1 MINTLNANRLDLVNI
16 LCYNDIYDTNN
27 NVVIL

>member
-1 MINTLNANRLDLVNI
+1 MVLNVNRLDLINI

-27 NVVIL
+27 NVMDVE